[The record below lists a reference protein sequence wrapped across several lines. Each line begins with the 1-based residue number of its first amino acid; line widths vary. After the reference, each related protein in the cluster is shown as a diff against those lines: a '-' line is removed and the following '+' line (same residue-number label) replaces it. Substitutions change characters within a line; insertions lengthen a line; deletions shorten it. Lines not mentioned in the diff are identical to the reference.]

1 MRVKL
6 QYSGPSTKGR
16 SHVYKLADYGNITV
30 IIYAPKTDTPRPD
43 LELEVPDW
51 WINNVQVP
59 ESEA

>member
-30 IIYAPKTDTPRPD
+30 IVYAPKTDTVRPP